1 MPSFAVNAGMTSQQ
15 GALALGLS
23 NASSAIGRIVIG
35 AFADRL
41 GHING
46 YSICMILTPLFTLLI
61 WPFATSFGV
70 LCLFGILFGFFSGG
84 FISLFPTVI
93 VALFGPVNLGSRM
106 GSIFTSTL
114 AGNLAGSPVAG
125 AILGTTQTVGPDGQ
139 PLFNYLTVILYSGLT
154 QLAAGLIIFAL
165 RFRVANW
172 VLKKRL

>member
-1 MPSFAVNAGMTSQQ
+1 MLRHF
-15 GALALGLS
+15 GLQWLTL
-23 NASSAIGRIVIG
+23 NSSA
-35 AFADRL
+35 ADRL

-46 YSICMILTPLFTLLI
+46 YTICMVLAPLFTLLI

-84 FISLFPTVI
+84 FISLLPTVV
-93 VALFGPVNLGSRM
+93 VALFGPANIGSRM

-114 AGNLAGSPVAG
+114 PGNLAGSPIAG
-125 AILGTTQTVGPDGQ
+125 AILGTTQTTLPNGQ
-139 PLFNYLTVILYSGLT
+139 PHFDYVPVILYSGLT
-154 QLAAGLIIFAL
+154 QMAAGIIIFTL